1 MICLASCT
9 GCLSYYLASWVS
21 ASIASSRQAQR
32 TGLVVHFAAD
42 PLQPRPGPTLETAC
56 FRIVQEALT
65 NIARHAQARQVW
77 ITLGQHDAV
86 LHLLVRDD
94 GIGFD
99 LEAARMRAAQGKGL
113 GLLGIEERVRL
124 LGGQLEI
131 VTAPGKGT
139 EIRVRFPLREA
150 L

>member
-1 MICLASCT
+1 
-9 GCLSYYLASWVS
+9 
-21 ASIASSRQAQR
+21 
-32 TGLVVHFAAD
+32 
-42 PLQPRPGPTLETAC
+42 
-56 FRIVQEALT
+56 VQEALT

-77 ITLGQHDAV
+77 LTLGQHEAV
-86 LHLLVRDD
+86 LHLLVCDN

-99 LEAARMRAAQGKGL
+99 LEAARAQAAQGKGL

-139 EIRVRFPLREA
+139 EIRARLPLRAA